1 MAYSRLPEGRS
12 DVPAVKEGQTGIMGV
27 VRRDNGSCRIVGD
40 PAAFIVSLEREL
52 VRMRRYG
59 DSGCLLFASADATVD
74 PVSVDRLTYRI
85 AANLRSYDAVCR
97 YGANHFLILLPH
109 VKGID
114 VPGIVRRVRIQV
126 AGYALVLTDGGEE
139 FVTASTGGVMLD
151 PDIGMQENIDR
162 AAAAFR
168 VVRRDGGNDHKMWVP
183 GVEPARPAV
192 TIQLDA

>member
-12 DVPAVKEGQTGIMGV
+12 EVLAAIGGQTGPVGV
-27 VRRDNGSCRIVGD
+27 ARRDNGSCRIVGD
-40 PAAFIVSLEREL
+40 PAAFIVGLEREL
-52 VRMRRYG
+52 ARMRRYG
-59 DSGCLLFASADATVD
+59 DSGCLLFASADATVN
-74 PVSVDRLTYRI
+74 PVSVDKLTCRI

-109 VKGID
+109 VKGVD
-114 VPGIVRRVRIQV
+114 VPGIVRRVRVQV
-126 AGYALVLTDGGEE
+126 AGYALILADGGEE

-168 VVRRDGGNDHKMWVP
+168 VVRRNGGNDHIMWAP
-183 GVEPARPAV
+183 GVETARPAV